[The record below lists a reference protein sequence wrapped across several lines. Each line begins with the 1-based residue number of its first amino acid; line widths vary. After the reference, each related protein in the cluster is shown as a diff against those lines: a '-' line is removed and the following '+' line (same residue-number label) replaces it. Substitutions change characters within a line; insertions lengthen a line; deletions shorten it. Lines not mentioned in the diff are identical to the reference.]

1 MEVARTRSDNG
12 RMRWVVVALLHVG
25 CDWAFRLDDLDPP
38 EDALRVSQL
47 ACAAPVPMLAS
58 PPSAALVEP
67 GFDATGQIVLVRQGT
82 TLRQL
87 TRPSLTSPFGPPENA
102 TALDPTVN
110 DPAFVVIDGETFA
123 FGSQP
128 PAPRHIVICR
138 APASTTTCEPV
149 TIIDD
154 HDGPTVAVRSGVP
167 LLVFSRGTS
176 LYAAR
181 PTTGDLASWTATRL
195 ELGGLM
201 VDDGALVAD
210 GRILVVPVA
219 GGLVALHWDDSAKAF
234 GDPAVLSIAGES
246 PSVFD
251 QGAVLELAIT
261 RSDRGILEPYLARCT
276 RG

>member
-1 MEVARTRSDNG
+1 
-12 RMRWVVVALLHVG
+12 MRWVVVALLHVG

-38 EDALRVSQL
+38 ADALRVSQI

-67 GFDATGQIVLVRQGT
+67 GFDATGKIVLVRQGT

-102 TALDPTVN
+102 SALDPTVN
-110 DPAFVVIDGETFA
+110 DPAFVVIDGETVA

-138 APASTTTCEPV
+138 APASTTTCERI
-149 TIIDD
+149 TILDETTGTAITDD
-154 HDGPTVAVRSGVP
+154 HDGPTVAVRSGEP
-167 LLVFSRGTS
+167 LLVFSRGAS
-176 LYAAR
+176 LYAAK
-181 PTTGDLASWTATRL
+181 PTTEDLASWTATRL

-219 GGLVALHWDDSAKAF
+219 GGLVALHWDDSAGAF

-276 RG
+276 RS